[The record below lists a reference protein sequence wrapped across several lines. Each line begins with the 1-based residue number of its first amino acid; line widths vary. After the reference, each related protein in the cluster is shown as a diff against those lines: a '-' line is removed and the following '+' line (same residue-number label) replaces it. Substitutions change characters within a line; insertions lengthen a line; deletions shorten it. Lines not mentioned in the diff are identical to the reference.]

1 MLAKRARVAA
11 EKAAATEAKQK
22 QAAAA
27 KKQTAT
33 AKKQTAAAKQQ
44 TATAK
49 QQTATAKN
57 RAAAA
62 KKAELNVSSAYV
74 KKEVEKLR
82 SPSDMSWGAQ
92 MYRASRGMVTAADV
106 STLSDAA
113 RNLALSRSPE
123 LAAGLSAAQKTDPDT
138 VEAVVRGARGTSAP
152 HATRFV
158 HWPHNWSVEKRWEP
172 VWASNTEARL
182 LRERSFGVY
191 K

>member
-1 MLAKRARVAA
+1 MLAKKARVAA
-11 EKAAATEAKQK
+11 EKPKRKQADAERQPK
-22 QAAAA
+22 QNQAAAS
-27 KKQTAT
+27 K
-33 AKKQTAAAKQQ
+33 
-44 TATAK
+44 
-49 QQTATAKN
+49 
-57 RAAAA
+57 RAAA
-62 KKAELNVSSAYV
+62 KKAKREQDALEAQLIVSSADV

-113 RNLALSRSPE
+113 RKLALSRSPK
-123 LAAGLSAAQKTDPDT
+123 LAAGLSAAQKTDPGT

>member
-1 MLAKRARVAA
+1 MLAKKARVAA
-11 EKAAATEAKQK
+11 AKPKRKQADAERQPK
-22 QAAAA
+22 QNQAAAA
-27 KKQTAT
+27 KK
-33 AKKQTAAAKQQ
+33 AKREAK
-44 TATAK
+44 
-49 QQTATAKN
+49 
-57 RAAAA
+57 R
-62 KKAELNVSSAYV
+62 KKADAERQAKAQLIVQSADV

-113 RNLALSRSPE
+113 RKLALSRSPE
-123 LAAGLSAAQKTDPDT
+123 LAAGLSAAQKTDPGT